1 MTSSLPPASERLGFD
16 MKIASS
22 LIACAAFIL
31 AGALYEALGPGGAL
45 LGLALWPVRDGVIL
59 VNLRAHWS
67 GVDDEPD

>member
-1 MTSSLPPASERLGFD
+1 

-45 LGLALWPVRDGVIL
+45 LGLALWPVGWVIL